1 MSYSKTWHRDY
12 AAESVK
18 RHELSKWA
26 KDANLEWTEYA
37 IECAQ
42 VAQLSMQV
50 GEEIADS
57 KTVDIATTVLDIIA
71 ADVAGGNRRGRTY
84 RKITQPQRHALAVAL
99 LEKFGTAR
107 AIAAQ
112 IWQLSDA
119 EINEADA

>member
-18 RHELSKWA
+18 RHETSKWA

-42 VAQLSMQV
+42 VAELAKSV
-50 GEEIADS
+50 GEEIGDS
-57 KTVDIATTVLDIIA
+57 KTSDIASTVLEVIA
-71 ADVAGGNRRGRTY
+71 ADVAGGSRNH

-107 AIAAQ
+107 AIAAEV
-112 IWQLSDA
+112 WELTEA
-119 EINEADA
+119 EIDKARV